1 MQDRRIRPAP
11 EVVRHLQSELRKP
24 LSTRAT
30 CALVSTTSPY
40 DHFALP
46 GDNLAAAKREGRLR
60 RNFQGYTDDAGE
72 TDKKNTVYR
81 FGSELRYRFGNASS
95 TLSISRVEP
104 T

>member
-24 LSTRAT
+24 WSTRAT

-40 DHFALP
+40 PATD
-46 GDNLAAAKREGRLR
+46 LAAAKREGRLR